1 MVTNKNK
8 ILLLS
13 ILILSIFCITGCKK
27 NEDLRKDE
35 VKFKE
40 EYESLNKTTAKDGN
54 LYRTITISEKNPI
67 VYTSTDELI
76 EAINKKESCI
86 VFFGDSTS
94 SWCRSVTP
102 YMIDQANTQ
111 GIDKIYY
118 ISLEQKEDKEGVK
131 ALDGDISFQ
140 QIKET
145 LSKDK
150 IDTPTLAV
158 YINGQAARA
167 TSGISSKQTD
177 ANQEL
182 SGDMIRETKDMFK
195 QIYSIYNSNRK

>member
-1 MVTNKNK
+1 MVKKK
-8 ILLLS
+8 IIILS
-13 ILILSIFCITGCKK
+13 IVILSIFCITGCSK
-27 NEDLRKDE
+27 NEDLRKDSI
-35 VKFKE
+35 KFKE
-40 EYESLNKTTAKDGN
+40 EYESLNKTDDKSGN

-67 VYTSTDELI
+67 IYTSTDELV
-76 EAINKKESCI
+76 ESINNKESFI
-86 VFFGDSTS
+86 VFFGDKTS

-118 ISLEQKEDKEGVK
+118 ISLEPKEDKEGVK

-140 QIKET
+140 QIKDS

-158 YINGQAARA
+158 YVNGQVSKT
-167 TSGISSKQTD
+167 TSGISSKQSD

-182 SGDMIRETKDMFK
+182 SGEMIRETKEMFK

>member
-1 MVTNKNK
+1 MVKRR
-8 ILLLS
+8 IIILS

-27 NEDLRKDE
+27 SEDLRKDQI
-35 VKFKE
+35 KFKE
-40 EYESLNKTTAKDGN
+40 EYESLNKTNDKEGN

-67 VYTSTDELI
+67 IYTSTDELI
-76 EAINKKESCI
+76 ESINNKESFI

-111 GIDKIYY
+111 GIDRIYY
-118 ISLEQKEDKEGVK
+118 ISLLQDEQEGVK

-140 QIKET
+140 QIKES

-150 IDTPTLAV
+150 IDSPTLAV
-158 YINGQAARA
+158 YINGKASSS

-182 SGDMIRETKDMFK
+182 SGEMIRESKDMFK
-195 QIYSIYNSNRK
+195 QIFSIYNSNRK